1 METNRGEI
9 SKAGEGERLDERI
22 RLELNRRRA
31 MYDQLA
37 RSYPGLT
44 GIPPQLLRDLRIY
57 GGYQGIYYD
66 KANTSTLVGGAG
78 GVTVSILIPVAIT
91 RMTYRTPISSIIIQR
106 LTVWT

>member
-1 METNRGEI
+1 MRNTVKAKVMEATLIILEYRM
-9 SKAGEGERLDERI
+9 
-22 RLELNRRRA
+22 ELNRRRA

-66 KANTSTLVGGAG
+66 KANTSALVGGQAE
-78 GVTVSILIPVAIT
+78 SL
-91 RMTYRTPISSIIIQR
+91 
-106 LTVWT
+106 